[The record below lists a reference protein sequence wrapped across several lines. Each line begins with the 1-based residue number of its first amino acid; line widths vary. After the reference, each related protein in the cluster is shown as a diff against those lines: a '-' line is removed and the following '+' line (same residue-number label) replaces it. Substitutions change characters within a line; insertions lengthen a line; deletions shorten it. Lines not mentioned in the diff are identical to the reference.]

1 MNSIEKALGL
11 EAGDLV
17 QIQDCLLKPSKDSMS
32 SVSMFQVKERKWLM
46 INTSKFY
53 VRIKCYNE
61 AKRMLPAMS
70 FQEILFLPFLL
81 MRGDKFLI
89 GTFSCLFYI
98 QVGKGK
104 KLSWVLFNL
113 WFEENMFSVK
123 LSLCYTRQW
132 GFSVAQTIRN
142 LPVMWE
148 TWVWSLGLEGPL
160 EKGMATHCSVPP

>member
-1 MNSIEKALGL
+1 
-11 EAGDLV
+11 
-17 QIQDCLLKPSKDSMS
+17 
-32 SVSMFQVKERKWLM
+32 
-46 INTSKFY
+46 
-53 VRIKCYNE
+53 
-61 AKRMLPAMS
+61 MLPAIS
-70 FQEILFLPFLL
+70 FQEILVLPFLL

-89 GTFSCLFYI
+89 STFSCLFYI

-132 GFSVAQTIRN
+132 GFSVAQTVRN

-160 EKGMATHCSVPP
+160 GKGMATHSSILLREIPRTEEPGRLQSTGLQRVGHDWVTNTFTFRISSSCNIILLLLRCIEYHREGTEISN